1 MQEYSHA
8 DQEGTMETVERFE
21 ELVQLNQES
30 YFDVFQIESIFDYYH
45 QNNILDKAEMAISMG
60 LRQHPDST
68 ILQLKL
74 STLYLELDKDEEAL
88 EILNYLKEV
97 ESNNAEIFLNL
108 GIIYTRFAE
117 KKEALKNFEIA
128 IKNCSSEDLA
138 DYIFEISFNLNQE
151 GYYTEAKN
159 VINYY
164 LNEFS
169 NNENIL
175 FELAY
180 AYDKLDEIDEGID
193 TYNDLLDINPYLE
206 NAWYNLGILHNKQE
220 NYAEAI
226 EAYNITIAIAPNLS
240 EAYFNKANS
249 LAQTGEFIEA
259 LNSYAEYISYSYPN
273 AITYYYMG
281 DCWENLGN
289 NVLASKFYKAAIDLD
304 PNHIEALRSLGRT
317 SYIAQDYETSIYA
330 LDKAVNIDPKSSDLW
345 RALGKS
351 YKKSKKLAEAKRCLK
366 RALINQHQ
374 DTNNWMEMYEFLEEN
389 EKDFNAIP
397 FLELL
402 LSKDQ
407 SNGALHYLA
416 AIIYNK
422 FDKQKQSLNH
432 LIIARQLLPE
442 DLEIVLNKYPALVS
456 MPEIAEYINSQL

>member
-8 DQEGTMETVERFE
+8 DQEGTRETVDRFE

-45 QNNILDKAEMAISMG
+45 QKSMLDKAELAIEMG
-60 LRQHPDST
+60 LKQHPDST
-68 ILQLKL
+68 CLKLKL
-74 STLYLELDKDEEAL
+74 STLYLELDKDDEAI
-88 EILNYLKEV
+88 EILEYLKQV
-97 ESNNAEIFLNL
+97 ESNNPEVFLNL
-108 GIIYTRFAE
+108 GIIQTRFGE
-117 KKEALKNFEIA
+117 KPKALKNFQIA
-128 IKNCSSEDLA
+128 LKHCTKEDLA
-138 DYIFEISFNLNQE
+138 DYVFEISFNLNQE
-151 GYYTEAKN
+151 GYYVEAKN
-159 VINYY
+159 LIKYY
-164 LNEFS
+164 KQKFS
-169 NNENIL
+169 KNENIL

-180 AYDKLDEIDEGID
+180 AYDKLNDIDHGID
-193 TYNDLLDINPYLE
+193 IYNKLLDLNPYLE
-206 NAWYNLGILHNKQE
+206 NAWYNLGILYNKQE
-220 NYAEAI
+220 NYTDAI

-249 LAQTGEFIEA
+249 LAQTGDYIEA
-259 LNSYAEYISYSYPN
+259 INAYAEYLSHSHPNSISYF
-273 AITYYYMG
+273 YMG

-289 NVLASKFYKAAIDLD
+289 YNLATQFYKAAVDLD
-304 PNHIEALRSLGRT
+304 PEHIESLRSLGRT
-317 SYIAQDYETSIYA
+317 SYRVQDYETSIYA
-330 LDKAVNIDPKSSDLW
+330 FDKAVSIDPKSAELW

-351 YKKSKKLAEAKRCLK
+351 YKKVKKPAEAKRCLK

-374 DTNNWMEMYEFLEEN
+374 DTKNWIEMYQFLEEN
-389 EKDFNAIP
+389 ESDFNAIP

-422 FDKQKQSLNH
+422 FNKQKESLNH

-442 DLEIVLNKYPALVS
+442 DLELVLNKYPALVS

>member
-8 DQEGTMETVERFE
+8 DHEGTRETVDRFE

-45 QNNILDKAEMAISMG
+45 QKSILDKAEIAITMG

-68 ILQLKL
+68 SLKLKL
-74 STLYLELDKDEEAL
+74 STLYLELDKDNEAL
-88 EILNYLKEV
+88 VILEYLKQV
-97 ESNNAEIFLNL
+97 ESNNSEVFLNL
-108 GIIYTRFAE
+108 GIIHSRLAE
-117 KKEALKNFEIA
+117 KINAIKNFEVA
-128 IKNCSSEDLA
+128 LKHCAKEDLA
-138 DYIFEISFNLNQE
+138 DYVFEISFNLNQE
-151 GYYTEAKN
+151 GYFTEAKN

-164 LNEFS
+164 IKEFS
-169 NNENIL
+169 NNENLL

-180 AYDKLDEIDEGID
+180 AYDKLNETDQGIII
-193 TYNDLLDINPYLE
+193 YNKLLDINPYLE

-220 NYAEAI
+220 NYSEAI
-226 EAYNITIAIAPNLS
+226 EAYDITISIAPNLS

-259 LNSYAEYISYSYPN
+259 INAYAEYLSYSHPNSISYF
-273 AITYYYMG
+273 YMG

-289 NVLASKFYKAAIDLD
+289 YNLASKLYKAAVDLD
-304 PNHIEALRSLGRT
+304 PNHIESLRSLGRT
-317 SYIAQDYETSIYA
+317 SYRVQDYETSIYA
-330 LDKAVNIDPKSSDLW
+330 LDKAVSIDPKSAELW

-351 YKKSKKLAEAKRCLK
+351 YKKFKKPAEAKRCLK

-374 DTNNWMEMYEFLEEN
+374 DTKNWIEMYQFLEEN
-389 EKDFNAIP
+389 EGDFNAIP

-422 FDKQKQSLNH
+422 FNKQKKSLHH

-442 DLEIVLNKYPALVS
+442 DLELVLNKYPALVS